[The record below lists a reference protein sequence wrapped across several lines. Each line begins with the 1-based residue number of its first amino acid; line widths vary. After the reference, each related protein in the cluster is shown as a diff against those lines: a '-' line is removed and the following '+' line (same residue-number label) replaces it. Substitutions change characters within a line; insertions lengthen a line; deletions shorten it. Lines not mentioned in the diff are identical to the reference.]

1 MDNIVQALAVTV
13 FGMLTVFFVLI
24 ILMVILNV
32 MKLFA
37 SSDEAEAKPEPE
49 AAPVKVQEK
58 TEDEGE
64 LVAVLTAAIAAS
76 LGVKSSGLV
85 IKSYKRLY

>member
-13 FGMLTVFFVLI
+13 FGILIVFSVLI

-32 MKLFA
+32 MKLF
-37 SSDEAEAKPEPE
+37 SSSEEPEKKPEPE
-49 AAPVKVQEK
+49 IAPIKAQEEK
-58 TEDEGE
+58 EDDCE

>member
-1 MDNIVQALAVTV
+1 MDNIVQALAVTL
-13 FGMLTVFFVLI
+13 FGMLIVFLVLI

-37 SSDEAEAKPEPE
+37 PSAESENKLEPE
-49 AAPVKVQEK
+49 IAQEAVQAK
-58 TEDEGE
+58 TEDDCE